1 MCGII
6 SAQKIQQHISIKL
19 TRLCDITNEHWV
31 LWAGSLNS
39 WAQLVSDRISTTGGK
54 KAPLLI
60 WGSVMTVWQMKN
72 KQKKSKP
79 VACSQWFDS
88 GATCEADDVVVA
100 TIAGHSDRLG
110 PADVSSDSW
119 ALMACFT
126 LALFSVKCTITEN
139 NLIASNKCPVFIPF
153 KEHLAFPLKR
163 RSLIRRWLSGSRTWG
178 SWKRW
183 GNTGSLS
190 GKGTEWHWGG
200 S

>member
-1 MCGII
+1 MNTG
-6 SAQKIQQHISIKL
+6 SFEKEVWTAEHSWFL
-19 TRLCDITNEHWV
+19 TGFQPQGEKKHHFWSEEAWWQSDRWKTNRRSQS
-31 LWAGSLNS
+31 LWHA
-39 WAQLVSDRISTTGGK
+39 VSDLLVALHSRPMMWLSL
-54 KAPLLI
+54 PLLA
-60 WGSVMTVWQMKN
+60 N
-72 KQKKSKP
+72 
-79 VACSQWFDS
+79 
-88 GATCEADDVVVA
+88 
-100 TIAGHSDRLG
+100 SDRLG

-190 GKGTEWHWGG
+190 GKGTKWHWGG